1 MMTQKEEVLRHLRE
15 MGSLSSF
22 EAFAYYGI
30 TRLSARVHELR
41 KDGYTIRGTVQK
53 VKSRNGKTVMFE
65 RYRLSDE

>member
-15 MGSLSSF
+15 KGSLSSF